1 MRLYQYTRCF
11 EMKTQRLISSYDEVN
26 DIFYGMIEGKK
37 GYLANYAVDES
48 IFINIGDGN
57 YPVSFL
63 ISNASNVLDVKK
75 EVLEESNVK
84 IAIGCD
90 DLSLYFNMCINNVE
104 IYKDKF
110 KNLYSM
116 PNFSF
121 ILDTNY

>member
-1 MRLYQYTRCF
+1 
-11 EMKTQRLISSYDEVN
+11 MKTQRLISSYDEVN

-104 IYKDKF
+104 IYKDEF
-110 KNLYSM
+110 RNLYSM